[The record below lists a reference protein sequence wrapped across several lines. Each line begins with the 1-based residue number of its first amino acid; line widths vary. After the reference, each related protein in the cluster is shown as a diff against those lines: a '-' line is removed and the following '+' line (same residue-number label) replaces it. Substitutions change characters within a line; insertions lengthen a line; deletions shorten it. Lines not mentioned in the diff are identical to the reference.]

1 LRAAGSWRPGVDD
14 SALLDG
20 HDWWFRCRFADP
32 GAGPWTLRF
41 HGLAT
46 LADVWLNGSHLLHSE
61 NMFLGHTCDID
72 HLQPDNELSI
82 RFAALGPALA
92 GKRPRPRWKT
102 RLARDP
108 NLRWVR
114 TTLLGRMD
122 GWSAWAAP
130 VGPWRGV
137 ELVSRGD
144 GPRIVASNIA
154 TRCDG
159 HAGSVDVRVTLDSVG
174 MAPTAARVRVGEATA
189 RLELTH
195 DGAQVTVAGTIEM
208 PAAER
213 WWPHTHG
220 DQPRYL
226 VELELDDAVI
236 ELATVGFRTVE
247 VDRHDDGF
255 RFVVNGTPIFC
266 RGAVWVP
273 PDAVS
278 MAAGSDAVRASLER
292 FRAAGMN
299 MVRIAGHSTYESAE
313 FWDLCDE
320 LGLLVWQDC
329 MLAGLDPPADEE
341 FAQAIDAEVTQ
352 VLTPLQGRPAL
363 ALVCG
368 SSETYQRAAMFGLQ
382 PGAWESAVL
391 EETIPAAVARVLPGL
406 PYIPSS
412 PIGGVLP
419 FEPAVGVA
427 HYFGVGAYERPLS
440 DARLSGV
447 RFASECLAFATPA
460 ERAHVD
466 ATADPKTGVPRDSG
480 ASWDFEDV
488 RDFYVR
494 SLFGVEP
501 IEMRASEPEL
511 ALDLGRAA
519 VAEAMS
525 AVMSE
530 WRHPASRCAG
540 GLVLSWQDLW
550 PGSGWGLLDDQGTP
564 KAPWY
569 ALRRVLD
576 PVALLITDEGLSGLQ
591 LHVVNDR
598 PHPFEGTLR
607 LAAYAEDGLR
617 VEDAEQPIGVAPHD
631 AVTISAS
638 ALLGGFRDLT
648 RAYRFG
654 PPAHDAVVATL
665 TSPTPPDGTVREAF
679 YFPLGSARPRLA
691 DIGLTA
697 RLEQGDPQQWRL
709 TISSRLL
716 AQWVAVDAPGYA
728 PSDSWFHLA
737 PGATRTIALSGD
749 DPDREPRVDVRAL
762 NCRVSTDAP
771 VNYR

>member
-1 LRAAGSWRPGVDD
+1 MA
-14 SALLDG
+14 
-20 HDWWFRCRFADP
+20 
-32 GAGPWTLRF
+32 
-41 HGLAT
+41 
-46 LADVWLNGSHLLHSE
+46 
-61 NMFLGHTCDID
+61 
-72 HLQPDNELSI
+72 
-82 RFAALGPALA
+82 
-92 GKRPRPRWKT
+92 
-102 RLARDP
+102 
-108 NLRWVR
+108 
-114 TTLLGRMD
+114 
-122 GWSAWAAP
+122 AAP
-130 VGPWRGV
+130 
-137 ELVSRGD
+137 
-144 GPRIVASNIA
+144 
-154 TRCDG
+154 
-159 HAGSVDVRVTLDSVG
+159 
-174 MAPTAARVRVGEATA
+174 EA
-189 RLELTH
+189 
-195 DGAQVTVAGTIEM
+195 I
-208 PAAER
+208 
-213 WWPHTHG
+213 
-220 DQPRYL
+220 
-226 VELELDDAVI
+226 
-236 ELATVGFRTVE
+236 
-247 VDRHDDGF
+247 
-255 RFVVNGTPIFC
+255 
-266 RGAVWVP
+266 
-273 PDAVS
+273 
-278 MAAGSDAVRASLER
+278 RASLAR
-292 FRAAGMN
+292 FCAAGMN
-299 MVRIAGHSTYESAE
+299 MVRIAGHSAYESAE

-320 LGLLVWQDC
+320 LGLMVWQDC
-329 MLAGLDPPADEE
+329 MLAGLDPPADDE

-352 VLTPLQGRPAL
+352 VLTQLQGRPAL

-391 EETIPAAVARVLPGL
+391 EETIPAVVERVLPGT

-440 DARLSGV
+440 DARRAGV

-460 ERAHVD
+460 EREHVD

-494 SLFGVEP
+494 LLFGVDP
-501 IEMRASEPEL
+501 IAMRASDPEL

-530 WRHPASRCAG
+530 WRRPGSHCAG
-540 GLVLSWQDLW
+540 GLVLAWQDLW
-550 PGSGWGLLDDQGTP
+550 PGSGWGLLDNQGTP

-576 PVALLITDEGLSGLQ
+576 PVAVLVSDEGLSGLEI
-591 LHVVNDR
+591 HVVNDR
-598 PHPFEGTLR
+598 PYAFEGTLR

-617 VEDAEQPIGVAPHD
+617 VENAEQAIVVAPRG
-631 AVTISAS
+631 AATISAS

-654 PPAHDAVVATL
+654 PPAHDVVVATL
-665 TSPTPPDGTVREAF
+665 ASPTDGSERDAF

-697 RLEQGDPQQWRL
+697 ILEHGDPQQWRL
-709 TISSRLL
+709 TITSRLL
-716 AQWVAVDAPGYA
+716 AQWVAVDAPGYT

-737 PGATRTIALSGD
+737 PGATRTILLRGA
-749 DPDREPRVDVRAL
+749 DPEGIRTDEVPRPNVRAL
-762 NCRVSTDAP
+762 NCLVSTDAP